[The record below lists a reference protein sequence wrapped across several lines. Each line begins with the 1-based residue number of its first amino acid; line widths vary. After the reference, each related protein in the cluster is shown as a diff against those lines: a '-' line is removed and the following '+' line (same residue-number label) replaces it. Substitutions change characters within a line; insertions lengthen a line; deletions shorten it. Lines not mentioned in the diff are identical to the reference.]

1 MQNCG
6 RNAVWGE
13 KRNREVAVRT
23 AEQSGQAVN
32 IDLCFVPEEHMAQE
46 KLPAVSGSSGH
57 LIVERLHPP
66 GEEAHWPGQVFAEAD
81 LDYAEAMHQYAQATR
96 DRLVRRK
103 SERIPL
109 PQEVTRWRKEW
120 EERAER
126 YHVREQRKQEDISW
140 KAAKTAWRQTRQVY
154 QAMTRAER
162 KERRATY
169 QLAHQDWETVR
180 QMRQATLKQRQQENQ
195 AWHQANREIQAD
207 SSDGHPQARSWIA
220 ILVVTDNC
228 TRQCLGLPI
237 FRTGSKVTSD
247 EVAMALCAV
256 LPKGLAF
263 LISDQGTHF
272 RSKALADLALEAGF
286 VHIPVYRHRPESNG
300 IAERF
305 VLTLKDWLRNKSWND
320 VEALRLW
327 LLQFQPE
334 YNDRPHQ
341 GLAIPGLSPNEF
353 ARRIWLM

>member
-1 MQNCG
+1 MI
-6 RNAVWGE
+6 
-13 KRNREVAVRT
+13 VRT
-23 AEQSGQAVN
+23 AEQAGQAVN

-57 LIVERLHPP
+57 LIVARSHPP
-66 GEEAHWPGQVFAEAD
+66 DEEAHWPGQVFAEAD
-81 LDYAEAMHQYAQATR
+81 LDYAEAMRQYAQATR

-103 SERIPL
+103 SERLPA
-109 PQEVTRWRKEW
+109 PQEATRWRKEW

-126 YHVREQRKQEDISW
+126 YQVREQRKREEIAW
-140 KAAKTAWRQTRQVY
+140 KAAKSAWRHTRQAY

-162 KERRATY
+162 KERRAAY
-169 QLAHQDWETVR
+169 QLAHQAWETVR
-180 QMRQATLKQRQQENQ
+180 QTRQATLQQRQQENQ
-195 AWHQANREIQAD
+195 AWHQAKREIQAG
-207 SSDGHPQARSWIA
+207 SSDGHSPVRSWIA
-220 ILVVTDNC
+220 VLVITDNC

-247 EVAMALCAV
+247 EVVMALRAV

-272 RSKALADLALEAGF
+272 RSKVLADLALETGF
-286 VHIPVYRHRPESNG
+286 VHVPVYRHRPESNG

-305 VLTLKDWLRNKSWND
+305 VLTLKDWLRNKSWNG

-334 YNDRPHQ
+334 YNNRPHQ

-353 ARRIWLM
+353 AMRIWLM

>member
-1 MQNCG
+1 
-6 RNAVWGE
+6 VWGK
-13 KRNREVAVRT
+13 KRNREVVVRT

-32 IDLCFVPEEHMAQE
+32 IDLCFVPEEHVAQE

-57 LIVERLHPP
+57 LIVERLRPP
-66 GEEAHWPGQVFAEAD
+66 GEDAHWPGQVFAEAD
-81 LDYAEAMHQYAQATR
+81 LEYAEAMHQYAQATR

-109 PQEVTRWRKEW
+109 PQEATRWRKEW
-120 EERAER
+120 QERAER
-126 YHVREQRKQEDISW
+126 YHVREQRKQADISW
-140 KAAKTAWRQTRQVY
+140 NAAKSAWRQTRQAY
-154 QAMTRAER
+154 QVMTRAER
-162 KERRATY
+162 KEQRAAY
-169 QLAHQDWETVR
+169 QLA
-180 QMRQATLKQRQQENQ
+180 RQAG
-195 AWHQANREIQAD
+195 
-207 SSDGHPQARSWIA
+207 SSDGHSQARSWIA

-286 VHIPVYRHRPESNG
+286 VHVPVYRHRPESNR

-305 VLTLKDWLRNKSWND
+305 VLTLKDWLGDISWND
-320 VEALRLW
+320 VEALRLC
-327 LLQFQPE
+327 LLQFLPE
-334 YNDRPHQ
+334 YNDRSHQ

-353 ARRIWLM
+353 NKRIWLT

>member
-1 MQNCG
+1 MQGCG
-6 RNAVWGE
+6 RNAVWGG
-13 KRNREVAVRT
+13 KRNREVVART
-23 AEQSGQAVN
+23 AEQPGQAVN
-32 IDLCFVPEEHMAQE
+32 IDLCFVPEEHVAQE

-57 LIVERLHPP
+57 LIVERLPPP
-66 GEEAHWPGQVFAEAD
+66 GEEAHWPGQVFAEAG
-81 LDYAEAMHQYAQATR
+81 LDYAEAMRQYAQATR
-96 DRLVRRK
+96 DRLVRRRT
-103 SERIPL
+103 ERFPVL
-109 PQEVTRWRKEW
+109 QEATRWRKDW

-126 YHVREQRKQEDISW
+126 YHVREQRKREDSAW
-140 KAAKTAWRQTRQVY
+140 NAAKSAWRQTRQAY

-162 KERRATY
+162 TERRVDY
-169 QLAHQDWETVR
+169 RLARQTWETLR
-180 QMRQATLKQRQQENQ
+180 RARQATLQQRQQENQ
-195 AWHQANREIQAD
+195 AWHQANQEFQAG
-207 SSDGHPQARSWIA
+207 SDEQVQARSWIA

-247 EVAMALCAV
+247 EVVMALCTF
-256 LPKGLAF
+256 LPRGLAF

-272 RSKALADLALEAGF
+272 RSKALADLALETGF

-305 VLTLKDWLRNKSWND
+305 VLTLKDWLGSKSWNG
-320 VEALRLW
+320 VEALQLW

-353 ARRIWLM
+353 AKRIWLM

>member
-1 MQNCG
+1 MQSCG
-6 RNAVWGE
+6 RNAVWGK
-13 KRNREVAVRT
+13 KRKREVVVRT
-23 AEQSGQAVN
+23 AEQPGQAVN
-32 IDLCFVPEEHMAQE
+32 IDLCFVPEEHAAQE

-57 LIVERLHPP
+57 LIVEHLHPP
-66 GEEAHWPGQVFAEAD
+66 GEEAHWPGQVFGEAG
-81 LDYAEAMHQYAQATR
+81 LDYVEAMRQYAQATR

-103 SERIPL
+103 SEHL
-109 PQEVTRWRKEW
+109 PVLQEATGWRQEW
-120 EERAER
+120 AGRAAR
-126 YHVREQRKQEDISW
+126 YQVREQRKQENIAW
-140 KAAKTAWRQTRQVY
+140 KAAKSAWRQTRQAY

-162 KERRATY
+162 TEQRTVY
-169 QLAHQDWETVR
+169 QLARQTWETLR
-180 QMRQATLKQRQQENQ
+180 QAHQATLQQRQQENQ
-195 AWHQANREIQAD
+195 TWHQSNQEIQAG
-207 SSDGHPQARSWIA
+207 SDGPSQAHAWIA

-237 FRTGSKVTSD
+237 FRTGAKVTSD
-247 EVAMALCAV
+247 EVVMALCAV

-286 VHIPVYRHRPESNG
+286 VHVPVYRHRPESNG

-305 VLTLKDWLRNKSWND
+305 VLTLKDWLGNKSWNG
-320 VEALRLW
+320 VEALWRW

-341 GLAIPGLSPNEF
+341 GLAMPGLSPNEF
-353 ARRIWLM
+353 AKRIWLM